1 MSRPTAFEWDG
12 VKAASNLAKHEVSF
26 DYVARVFL
34 DDARL
39 IADTT
44 RGIDGEE
51 RGKATGLIDGK
62 LYTAVYTMRGT
73 VCRIISARR
82 SNRSEERSYG
92 HR

>member
-1 MSRPTAFEWDG
+1 MSLPTAFEWDDT
-12 VKAASNLAKHEVSF
+12 KAASNLAKHEVSF
-26 DYVARVFL
+26 DYVIRVFL
-34 DDARL
+34 DDGRL

-51 RGKATGLIDGK
+51 RGKATGMIDGK

-92 HR
+92 YR